1 MLIKFFFES
10 FFYIALI
17 SAVLDSVVMG
27 LEFGSP
33 YLWCFK
39 SGVRERQMYVFFISR
54 LVHNPTESYS
64 CQGVVVEQLIA
75 FVWCTC
81 ISWPFGVILL
91 SNLTTVSGEWN
102 ICAFVCSQC
111 LNGVCLG
118 CEHWSSQDRSVI
130 GLLQLLIDYPFFPK
144 FSDMLNKTGCP
155 I

>member
-1 MLIKFFFES
+1 MKFFFLKVFSIPCSYHLCWIREWGVWS
-10 FFYIALI
+10 LGHRIW
-17 SAVLDSVVMG
+17 SVS
-27 LEFGSP
+27 L
-33 YLWCFK
+33 

-81 ISWPFGVILL
+81 ISWPFGVILQ
-91 SNLTTVSGEWN
+91 SNLITVPGEWN
-102 ICAFVCSQC
+102 IRAFVCSQC